1 MKVGLF
7 PTCLVAASAPEI
19 AIAAR
24 RLLERQ
30 GHDVVLLEAATCC
43 GQPAWNSGQRDAAR
57 PVAGASLRAFVDADV
72 DAVVIPS
79 GSCTAMIR
87 DYWPQLFAGDTTPA
101 PTVATALD
109 RTMELTEFLAANAA
123 EPVEAA
129 ARAEGVD
136 EVLYHPSCHMTRLLG
151 LVDAPRTT
159 LERAG
164 FAPTSHAATG
174 RCCGFGGLFSIK
186 FPELSVAMADDVL
199 DGMVGTETTTV
210 TGCDLS
216 CLLQLASRA
225 EFRGLDLRFVHVAQ
239 LVAGRDHGEGQV
251 P

>member
-7 PTCLVAASAPEI
+7 PTCLVAVSAPEI
-19 AIAAR
+19 AMAAR
-24 RLLERQ
+24 SLLEQQ
-30 GHDVVLLEAATCC
+30 GHEVVLLEAATCC

-57 PVAGASLRAFVDADV
+57 PVAAASLRAFVDADV
-72 DAVVIPS
+72 DAIVIPS

-87 DYWPQLFAGDTTPA
+87 DYWPHLFTDHATEA
-101 PTVATALD
+101 STVATAVD
-109 RTMELTEFLAANAA
+109 RTMELTEFLAANTT

-129 ARAEGVD
+129 DDTDAVI
-136 EVLYHPSCHMTRLLG
+136 YHPSCHMTRLLG
-151 LVDAPRTT
+151 LVDAPLHT
-159 LERAG
+159 LGRSG
-164 FAPTSHAATG
+164 YTPISHNATG

-199 DGMVGTETTTV
+199 DGMVDADATTV

-216 CLLQLASRA
+216 CLLQLSSRA
-225 EFRGLDLRFVHVAQ
+225 KFRGLDLSFIHVAQ
-239 LVAGRDHGEGQV
+239 LVAGSDPAHRQA